1 MGEKSQF
8 WRRWLSNLLMLSSV
22 ALAICLKAIDF
33 DRVQNAELQH
43 FADAPQTAY
52 GTVSYTKL
60 VNENSR
66 THCSFFAGKSR
77 VAHVKQMTIPRLELS
92 AAVLAVRMNQ
102 TLQEEFQSK
111 VDKTVI
117 WSDST
122 AVLQLPGSDT

>member
-1 MGEKSQF
+1 MAIKF
-8 WRRWLSNLLMLSSV
+8 TYV
-22 ALAICLKAIDF
+22 ALPICLKAIYF
-33 DRVQNAELQH
+33 DRVHAELHH
-43 FADAPQTAY
+43 FADASQTAY

>member
-22 ALAICLKAIDF
+22 ALPICLKAIYF
-33 DRVQNAELQH
+33 DRVHAELHH
-43 FADAPQTAY
+43 FADASQTAY

-60 VNENSR
+60 VNGNSR

-92 AAVLAVRMNQ
+92 AALLAVNESDVTRGI
-102 TLQEEFQSK
+102 S
-111 VDKTVI
+111 DK
-117 WSDST
+117 S
-122 AVLQLPGSDT
+122 

>member
-1 MGEKSQF
+1 MFSVT
-8 WRRWLSNLLMLSSV
+8 WIATCLPSRRYHGH
-22 ALAICLKAIDF
+22 
-33 DRVQNAELQH
+33 H
-43 FADAPQTAY
+43 FADASQTAY

-92 AAVLAVRMNQ
+92 AALLAVRMNQ
-102 TLQEEFQSK
+102 TLQEEFQTK

-122 AVLQLPGSDT
+122 AVLQ